1 MKTALKTKMIY
12 IIKYFQILQK
22 IIGFLKLKWL
32 YIYIKKKKK
41 PNNGSVI
48 EELNKVAISYFKN
61 KNVLNKTL
69 IIYH

>member
-22 IIGFLKLKWL
+22 IIGFLKLKWS
-32 YIYIKKKKK
+32 YIYIKKKK

-48 EELNKVAISYFKN
+48 EELNKAVISYFKN